1 MSELNKLIEEFGEQ
15 NEEVK
20 RLKKSTDA
28 LNVQIKEILSKAE
41 NRTVD
46 TERFTATYSEVVSES
61 FDEEQLLA
69 KLKAM
74 GVEGVIKTKEY
85 VDMDALEDAIY
96 NGNVAGSDLADC
108 KLTKVTPKL
117 VVKIRKEKKKSG
129 DD

>member
-1 MSELNKLIEEFGEQ
+1 MNELNRLIEEFGEQ

-20 RLKKSTDA
+20 RLKKSTDV

-46 TERFTATYSEVVSES
+46 TERFTATYSESVSES
-61 FDEEQLLA
+61 FDEERLLE
-69 KLKAM
+69 KLRAM

-96 NGNVAGSDLADC
+96 NGAVAGSDLADC
-108 KLTKVTPKL
+108 KVTKITPKL
-117 VVKIRKEKKKSG
+117 VVKVRKQKKE
-129 DD
+129 D

>member
-1 MSELNKLIEEFGEQ
+1 MNELNRLIEEFGEQ

-20 RLKKSTDA
+20 RLKKSTDV

-46 TERFTATYSEVVSES
+46 TKRFTATYSESVSES
-61 FDEEQLLA
+61 FDEERLLE
-69 KLKAM
+69 KLRAM

-96 NGNVAGSDLADC
+96 NGAVAGSDLADC
-108 KLTKVTPKL
+108 KVTKITPKL
-117 VVKIRKEKKKSG
+117 VVKVRKQKKE
-129 DD
+129 D